1 MGARSKGNIWVN
13 RSCWVTSQPG
23 RPLMD
28 ACGKGWSH
36 TCVDKLWL
44 RLALCEACEACSSF
58 YPSWAAL
65 KQWGLTAV
73 LNRHLMHIPHV
84 LISGFMASSSP
95 QGLFFFFPFVSIWIP
110 TPILQCSASKQ
121 NSETLACLQRPVS
134 RGLDTWHHALTH
146 LYNSTWISP
155 SSMVFPS
162 LYCPCSYTQ
171 GLYGHCLWDLFRWSG
186 LNVNED
192 IKVSLN
198 H

>member
-95 QGLFFFFPFVSIWIP
+95 QGLFFFSPLCLFESQHHPSVLSIK
-110 TPILQCSASKQ
+110 TEQ
-121 NSETLACLQRPVS
+121 
-134 RGLDTWHHALTH
+134 
-146 LYNSTWISP
+146 
-155 SSMVFPS
+155 
-162 LYCPCSYTQ
+162 
-171 GLYGHCLWDLFRWSG
+171 WDSG
-186 LNVNED
+186 LSPATCFSGSWYLTPCPNS
-192 IKVSLN
+192 SLQF
-198 H
+198 HMDLS

>member
-1 MGARSKGNIWVN
+1 
-13 RSCWVTSQPG
+13 
-23 RPLMD
+23 MD